1 MSNYKH
7 AQMNDMPN
15 SKAEFDAV
23 LAETTANGISNKGI
37 IGGGDQAAAAVK
49 LDMDD
54 EGTFGSTGG
63 SASLELL
70 KKNVPQPLHLRP
82 ALGQRACAQRTA
94 PA

>member
-1 MSNYKH
+1 
-7 AQMNDMPN
+7 MNDMPN

-54 EGTFGSTGG
+54 EGSTGG

-70 KKNVPQPLHLRP
+70 KENVPQPLHLRP

-94 PA
+94 PAKSLQ

>member
-1 MSNYKH
+1 
-7 AQMNDMPN
+7 MNGMPN
-15 SKAEFDAV
+15 SKAECDAV
-23 LAETTANGISNKGI
+23 LAETTAKGISNKGI

-54 EGTFGSTGG
+54 EGSTGG

-70 KKNVPQPLHLRP
+70 KENVPQPLHLRP

>member
-1 MSNYKH
+1 MASNQVVDCDTLTIPLH
-7 AQMNDMPN
+7 
-15 SKAEFDAV
+15 V
-23 LAETTANGISNKGI
+23 
-37 IGGGDQAAAAVK
+37 VK
-49 LDMDD
+49 IDMDD

-94 PA
+94 PAQSLQ